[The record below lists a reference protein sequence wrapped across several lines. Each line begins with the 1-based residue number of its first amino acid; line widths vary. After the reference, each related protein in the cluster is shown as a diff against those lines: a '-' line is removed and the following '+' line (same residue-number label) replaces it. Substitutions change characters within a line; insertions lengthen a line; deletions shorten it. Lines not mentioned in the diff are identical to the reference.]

1 MGDVIS
7 IEMGRYRLNVQK
19 VKPQPHHDEHVELL
33 QNSIKSFYLSGFFY
47 SMWLHN
53 TYRSAL
59 GMPPIKF

>member
-7 IEMGRYRLNVQK
+7 FSMGKYKLKVQK
-19 VKPQPHHDEHVELL
+19 LKQHEPDEQSVLL
-33 QNSIKSFYLSGFFY
+33 HKSIQSFYLSGFFY

-53 TYRSAL
+53 AYRVAL